1 MDGKTAP
8 RQDGREA
15 VVPVPNMSDKPIL
28 ATKCVGY
35 KSNHLVHHRCLAFC
49 AVFCARR
56 VLRRVMLS
64 CSWRSEERRG
74 GTHDRHNPTR
84 VYDPPPP
91 YQLPTITTIFVYSP
105 TCVHCSYS
113 TSSCS
118 SHDPILY
125 HPPPNPIHMSTH
137 MSTHTIPLDAS
148 LTSPRKRRWTG
159 PPPSSARSTPN

>member
-56 VLRRVMLS
+56 VLHRVMTVVFM
-64 CSWRSEERRG
+64 EERGAQG
-74 GTHDRHNPTR
+74 GYTR
-84 VYDPPPP
+84 
-91 YQLPTITTIFVYSP
+91 Q
-105 TCVHCSYS
+105 
-113 TSSCS
+113 
-118 SHDPILY
+118 
-125 HPPPNPIHMSTH
+125 
-137 MSTHTIPLDAS
+137 A
-148 LTSPRKRRWTG
+148 
-159 PPPSSARSTPN
+159 